1 MTNDFFVRVWDTAGN
16 PVLAPD
22 GITLRPASWS
32 AAAVGGPM
40 AARVEATGSIDGL
53 LALGVWLGYRVQI
66 VTTDGLPVW
75 WGHVDAVALETGG
88 LERELSLR
96 EMANRVKVLYSQAAA
111 GGGLTAGETAWGED
125 AASVAVYGKRELV
138 HSASSSLTAAQAA
151 ALQARILSAGK
162 TPQRRLQVGAAGRQQ
177 ARIICRGD
185 WLRLGDV
192 YYQQLDGLEEH
203 NPGSGTAIPLG
214 LGFSSA
220 YLGFVDA
227 DSKKMIHE
235 CMGKFKFFGD
245 YNDLKIYITG
255 VAYNGGLK
263 TISSGDNRE
272 PIAYTST
279 FTMEPNDD
287 LFDANDGLNFLAT
300 DDVYW
305 LDAPP
310 GNFSGNPLGAKR
322 VKTTGSH
329 AIEVSTG
336 WNGGYGFDGPNTA
349 TIYRGNSITITTDV
363 ANEAPDGITVETVT
377 AYGQRIYQSFAL
389 AANTSWTLAAVE
401 LRVRRVGSPADN
413 LRIALYTDSSGAPG
427 TLVEQVTIAGAA
439 LSETMSW
446 VSATFANTAALS
458 YGVTYGLLI
467 DRTGAMDALNF
478 YEVEI
483 DDAGGYSRGALRLY
497 DGAAYQAANGDLIFR
512 CLGAVDTAQQVAD
525 VAVGAGVGLGPALAD
540 DSGLT
545 ALQFQRGDATALAIV
560 DGLLAQGEAGGE
572 RLLVTVTAARLVR
585 IAARPSASTA
595 PHLLVWRNGRLE
607 QAQGEPVVD
616 GWLPAGAWVYVDD
629 LLLTGAWAGLS
640 PVFVERAEYSVGQGL
655 RLETED
661 QRAMGALFGTQ
672 QG

>member
-75 WGHVDAVALETGG
+75 WGHIDAVALETGG

-162 TPQRRLQVGAAGRQQ
+162 LPQRRLQVGAAGRQQ

-203 NPGSGTAIPLG
+203 NPGSGTAIPVG
-214 LGFSSA
+214 LGFTSA
-220 YLGFVDA
+220 YLGFIDA
-227 DSKKMIHE
+227 SPPQMHE
-235 CMGKFKFFGD
+235 IFGKLQRFGD
-245 YNDLKIYITG
+245 YEDLLFVVSGTTHNDNLYG
-255 VAYNGGLK
+255 VEG
-263 TISSGDNRE
+263 GDNRA
-272 PIAYTST
+272 PVAYSST
-279 FTMEPNDD
+279 FNFEPNDD
-287 LFDANDGLNFLAT
+287 LYDEMNSTGLEFIAT
-300 DDVYW
+300 DDIIW
-305 LDAPP
+305 H
-310 GNFSGNPLGAKR
+310 SGSSYNDGARR
-322 VKTTGSH
+322 VKTTGGRH
-329 AIEVSTG
+329 IEVSPG
-336 WNGGYGFDGPNTA
+336 WNSGYNTEIGVSG
-349 TIYRGNSITITTDV
+349 TIYRGSKV
-363 ANEAPDGITVETVT
+363 ALVPHIDPNVLNEAPNGVIVETVT

-389 AANTSWTLAAVE
+389 AYNDTWTVDAIE
-401 LRVRRVGSPADN
+401 LRVRKVGTPSDN
-413 LRIALYTDSSGAPG
+413 LRVRLYTDSSGAPG
-427 TLVEQVTIAGAA
+427 TLLETVAMAA
-439 LSETMSW
+439 SSLTNEMGWMSF
-446 VSATFANTAALS
+446 AFANTTALA
-458 YGVTYGLLI
+458 YGTTYGI
-467 DRTGAMDALNF
+467 QVDRTGAMDAANF
-478 YEVEI
+478 FEVEI
-483 DDAGGYSRGALRLY
+483 DPDGGYGRGALY
-497 DGAAYQAANGDLIFR
+497 WYGDAAWRPATGDLIFR
-512 CLGAVDTAQQVAD
+512 CLGAVDTAKQVAD

-545 ALQFQRGDATALAIV
+545 ALQFQRGDETALAIV
-560 DGLLAQGEAGGE
+560 EGLLAQGESGGE

-585 IAARPSASTA
+585 IAARPSASAA